1 MICSLVRFGLTSLAV
16 FGTLQLASGHLCN
29 LYDVTSSHLTSLTTL
44 TTSECGFNCGVTSG
58 CMNFGVCH
66 DSSSDNCTFYK
77 TVSKTSCGPSSS
89 VLCFLFTKVSLKH
102 YMFFVIFNMLLS
114 AFLLLDNL
122 TVFFSLYNSACFCF
136 TYIFLN
142 IFF

>member
-1 MICSLVRFGLTSLAV
+1 MQTTFLRKKVIMICSLVRFGLTSLAV
-16 FGTLQLASGHLCN
+16 FGTLQLGSGHLCN

-66 DSSSDNCTFYK
+66 DSSSNNCTFYK

-102 YMFFVIFNMLLS
+102 CMFFVIFNMLLS
-114 AFLLLDNL
+114 ALLFLYNL
-122 TVFFSLYNSACFCF
+122 TVYFFL
-136 TYIFLN
+136 I
-142 IFF
+142 

>member
-89 VLCFLFTKVSLKH
+89 VLCFLFTKDMCES
-102 YMFFVIFNMLLS
+102 S
-114 AFLLLDNL
+114 PCT
-122 TVFFSLYNSACFCF
+122 TVAQISTAV
-136 TYIFLN
+136 TE
-142 IFF
+142 